1 MLGHRRRC
9 GRRRAAAPRAGKKSR
24 SKKSRGRAEGGRHA
38 THAPSNHNF
47 NHLTTKN
54 IRKRPRVRGA
64 GGPVR
69 TAIFRYPAEQMSQF
83 ANRNA
88 IRAALCLVSR
98 PQSAHKQRQRPIRR
112 GGDCGHTTQ
121 RCDATTALL
130 AALKRSS
137 LKEKTKLEPKNV
149 SCVEKEA
156 FLHAHATRPL
166 LYSATSSPRK
176 CLHTVRITEH
186 ESERGDD
193 AAATGRHRCCERG
206 NRKKY
211 SEKRLRERGGE
222 GKLSFGI
229 RNHRPMCVPVCNS

>member
-1 MLGHRRRC
+1 MGAEGCSVAHGLRAALVEVHGTSVNSMLGHRRRC

-88 IRAALCLVSR
+88 IRAALCLVR
-98 PQSAHKQRQRPIRR
+98 VPSAHKQRQQTHSAGGGAVTRRSDAMFGVRPHHHCAVRR
-112 GGDCGHTTQ
+112 
-121 RCDATTALL
+121 A
-130 AALKRSS
+130 S
-137 LKEKTKLEPKNV
+137 L
-149 SCVEKEA
+149 S
-156 FLHAHATRPL
+156 
-166 LYSATSSPRK
+166 
-176 CLHTVRITEH
+176 
-186 ESERGDD
+186 
-193 AAATGRHRCCERG
+193 
-206 NRKKY
+206 
-211 SEKRLRERGGE
+211 
-222 GKLSFGI
+222 
-229 RNHRPMCVPVCNS
+229 